1 MADTGTS
8 IAQLI
13 GQLKTSN
20 ANLPAAMSAVGG
32 KEGGGE
38 SRSIVVN
45 VNAAPA
51 TTQQNTQTEIVNQEK
66 VINSLDRIYDV
77 LMQQLNFNRK
87 EDQERQME
95 LQVKP
100 QDFQKQMVDSQK
112 QVVTAVREGKREDSS
127 FMSTIGGLVG
137 AFGSFIPKMGGL
149 ITAIGG
155 FAPAIATLVAAV
167 AGFKAVSSALSW
179 AAEKLGSTSISPGL
193 GGFFP
198 NAPGGTDDGS
208 GKIPKIFQREPS
220 DGPRTGPMLGEPGK
234 PGSGTIKR
242 WDDVEYGTKQGKF
255 SFKPEIASIIK
266 ETAEKS
272 GLDENYLRTMAHI
285 ESKGNPTAFNK
296 GSKAAGLYQFIPS
309 TAKSYGLRGKEFDPR
324 ANAMAAARLSLDN
337 KKILEKA
344 GIEATPE
351 MLYIAHQQG
360 PQGAIDLVK
369 YAKEGRSF
377 SQLPGTLQRNIKSN
391 VPGRKALGAEEFLNF
406 WKKGYREHAS
416 IAGIPK
422 KEEPSLVD
430 KGIDKLKKWTG
441 IEDNDETSKNMVK
454 TSELRVKGG
463 LDGQAFK
470 GGETEEGTI
479 NLARV
484 IQAQEKDLPG
494 GLNRFSAFNDEYHGK
509 ANPKSKHTKGLGLD
523 FSLKDA
529 KYSSEASNFVKQQ
542 LIGSGLSEEDFK
554 IINEYKNPSKHS
566 TGGHIH
572 VNFANKEAAE
582 KYSKFT
588 KEGESSTY
596 AKLEKQLPEG
606 GRYGEEESEQEE
618 TNEPVIREPVSASKE
633 ATPSGGTALDA
644 AFAKLGAEADSEG
657 MAGFGGLATILGG
670 LGGGIGGENLLPKF
684 DEKVA
689 ELGGGEEKGKAYA
702 PDFER
707 MTNLLSTIASNTGDM
722 AEKGDE
728 KEEKTASKE
737 ESKTEEQ
744 SQQEQPTALPETKPS
759 DTSKAIEKPPEEK
772 GFLDKIGEG
781 ISDIGSN
788 ISNMFGFGD
797 KSTGKTPTV
806 SKENSFMPSELSSS
820 LIAQNF
826 GTQNQQSNSPF
837 GSLGSIFSTAGTMSG
852 GISSV
857 MSGIAGMKGGDPRS
871 IINSVNGMLGMGRG
885 TFGGMGGFGGNYP
898 GRSGV
903 DGSGIPNRRE
913 DGFGFG
919 IPGMGGIGNG
929 ASGTLGG
936 LGRVLSGV
944 GGMMGGGMLGG
955 LGSVLRGFGGNYP
968 GRSGVDGSG
977 MPNRRG
983 DVFGI
988 PGMLGSMGNIGGM
1001 LGGLGVTGFGG
1012 TAKTI
1017 GQVGGLLGNL
1027 SGMMNGGG
1035 NLGGMG
1041 GLLGNTFGGPM
1052 GGLIGSAGGG
1062 ALSGLFNSISSGGGI
1077 GDAVSGLLGG
1087 ALGSTGGVGGILGSL
1102 GVTGFGGGFNP
1113 TVSKEGTGQY
1123 PGREGGNGG
1132 SLDEMM
1138 MKNLGIQREEGFPTM
1153 GGMGKD
1159 EYLKRQAR
1167 GETFDPKTGAGSGG
1181 TSTPIQPRSMGD
1193 IGEGLSGLGKIGK
1206 DLGGAIFGGIGSL
1219 FGMGDGIASKG
1230 AGDDVA
1236 SMKQQ
1241 HGDSSGGMLES
1252 LGVSGIGSALGT
1264 SSLMS
1269 EGSSMMGGALD
1280 GLQSSFSS
1288 MMGSGSSGG
1297 GESASSGGGSSTA
1310 IGNAGGGGG
1319 GSGGGSPGFK
1329 SGDQR
1334 AGSSSGAM
1342 GIQMGVRNEES
1353 ILQKAQYSVIRIV

>member
-8 IAQLI
+8 IAQLV

-20 ANLPAAMSAVGG
+20 ANLPAAMSAIGG

-45 VNAAPA
+45 VNATPA
-51 TTQQNTQTEIVNQEK
+51 TTQQDTKTEIVNQEK
-66 VINSLDRIYDV
+66 VINSLDRIYGV

-112 QVVTAVREGKREDSS
+112 QVVTAVREGKKEDSS

-193 GGFFP
+193 GGFYP

-234 PGSGTIKR
+234 PESGAIKR

-337 KKILEKA
+337 KKTLEKA

-391 VPGRKALGAEEFLNF
+391 AGGKALGAEEFLNF

-416 IAGIPK
+416 VAGIPK
-422 KEEPSLVD
+422 KEEPSL
-430 KGIDKLKKWTG
+430 IDRGVNKLKKWTG
-441 IEDNDETSKNMVK
+441 IEDNDEPSKNMVK

-523 FSLKDA
+523 FSLKDE

-633 ATPSGGTALDA
+633 ATPGGGTALDA
-644 AFAKLGAEADSEG
+644 SFAKLGAEADSEG

-670 LGGGIGGENLLPKF
+670 LGGGMGGENLLPKF

-689 ELGGGEEKGKAYA
+689 ELGSGEEKGKAYA

-707 MTNLLSTIASNTGDM
+707 MTNLLSNIASNTGDM
-722 AEKGDE
+722 AEKSDE
-728 KEEKTASKE
+728 KEEKSASKE

-744 SQQEQPTALPETKPS
+744 SQQEQPTASPETKPS

-772 GFLDKIGEG
+772 GFFDKIGEG
-781 ISDIGSN
+781 ISDLGSN

-797 KSTGKTPTV
+797 KSAEKIPTA
-806 SKENSFMPSELSSS
+806 SKENPFMPSELSSS
-820 LIAQNF
+820 LVSENF
-826 GTQNQQSNSPF
+826 GSQTQQGNNP
-837 GSLGSIFSTAGTMSG
+837 LGSFGNIFSTAGTMSG

-871 IINSVNGMLGMGRG
+871 IINSVNGMLGMG
-885 TFGGMGGFGGNYP
+885 MG
-898 GRSGV
+898 
-903 DGSGIPNRRE
+903 
-913 DGFGFG
+913 
-919 IPGMGGIGNG
+919 
-929 ASGTLGG
+929 
-936 LGRVLSGV
+936 
-944 GGMMGGGMLGG
+944 
-955 LGSVLRGFGGNYP
+955 GFGGNYP

-977 MPNRRG
+977 MPNRREDG
-983 DVFGI
+983 FGFPSMNGI
-988 PGMLGSMGNIGGM
+988 GGILGGLGGIMGSMGMGGSGGMLGSLGGILGNVGGMMNGGGSMGGMMGSMGNIGGM
-1001 LGGLGVTGFGG
+1001 LGNLGVTGSGG
-1012 TAKTI
+1012 KPGQTL
-1017 GQVGGLLGNL
+1017 GQVGGLLGNIG
-1027 SGMMNGGG
+1027 GMMNGGG
-1035 NLGGMG
+1035 NLGGIG
-1041 GLLGNTFGGPM
+1041 GLLGNTFGGPL
-1052 GGLIGSAGGG
+1052 GGLVGSAGGG
-1062 ALSGLFNSISSGGGI
+1062 ALGGLFNSISSGGGF

-1288 MMGSGSSGG
+1288 MMGSGSSSG
-1297 GESASSGGGSSTA
+1297 GESASGGGGSSTA
-1310 IGNAGGGGG
+1310 IGNAGGGG

>member
-8 IAQLI
+8 IAQLV

-51 TTQQNTQTEIVNQEK
+51 TTQQDTKTEIVNQEK
-66 VINSLDRIYDV
+66 AINALDRIYGV

-87 EDQERQME
+87 EYQERQME

-112 QVVTAVREGKREDSS
+112 QVVTAIKETKQEDTSG
-127 FMSTIGGLVG
+127 IGGLIG
-137 AFGSFIPKMGGL
+137 AIAGFIPK
-149 ITAIGG
+149 IGSLVATMAE

-167 AGFKAVSSALSW
+167 AGFKALKW
-179 AAEKLGSTSISPGL
+179 AGDKLGSTSISPGL
-193 GGFFP
+193 GGFYP
-198 NAPGGTDDGS
+198 NAPTGTGGTS
-208 GKIPKIFQREPS
+208 GEVNIPPR
-220 DGPRTGPMLGEPGK
+220 DTGVRTGPQLGEPGK
-234 PGSGTIKR
+234 PGSGRIKR
-242 WDDVEYGTKQGKF
+242 WDDVDVGPYKNTESASGKMISSIMQAETGSSGALTDERRFIRTKVTAAQNKGRTSTAYGPVQMTKSYLETFKNRGDNYKSLPKEEQEYLDQLIEQGGAMMNRPNDPTYGYGKKGTAGQTERQRQLYAQIAQRSIVDLAHQSKSYSGFIK
-255 SFKPEIASIIK
+255 SFRGEDDRA
-266 ETAEKS
+266 
-272 GLDENYLRTMAHI
+272 Y
-285 ESKGNPTAFNK
+285 FNK
-296 GSKAAGLYQFIPS
+296 IAKAAQSMGKTPEELFQEMKHMKVSDVPS
-309 TAKSYGLRGKEFDPR
+309 LPEPGKE
-324 ANAMAAARLSLDN
+324 
-337 KKILEKA
+337 K
-344 GIEATPE
+344 
-351 MLYIAHQQG
+351 
-360 PQGAIDLVK
+360 
-369 YAKEGRSF
+369 
-377 SQLPGTLQRNIKSN
+377 
-391 VPGRKALGAEEFLNF
+391 
-406 WKKGYREHAS
+406 
-416 IAGIPK
+416 
-422 KEEPSLVD
+422 SLVD

-441 IEDNDETSKNMVK
+441 IEDNDEPSKNMVK

-463 LDGQAFK
+463 LNGQAFK
-470 GGETEEGTI
+470 GGETEEGTT

-484 IQAQEKDLPG
+484 IQAKEKDLPG

-509 ANPKSKHTKGLGLD
+509 ANPKSKHTKGLALD

-618 TNEPVIREPVSASKE
+618 TNEPVIREPVSATKE
-633 ATPSGGTALDA
+633 ATPSGGSIIDA

-670 LGGGIGGENLLPKF
+670 LTTKTKEEQQTATKQNSFLPTELNQLLP
-684 DEKVA
+684 
-689 ELGGGEEKGKAYA
+689 
-702 PDFER
+702 P
-707 MTNLLSTIASNTGDM
+707 
-722 AEKGDE
+722 
-728 KEEKTASKE
+728 
-737 ESKTEEQ
+737 
-744 SQQEQPTALPETKPS
+744 
-759 DTSKAIEKPPEEK
+759 
-772 GFLDKIGEG
+772 
-781 ISDIGSN
+781 
-788 ISNMFGFGD
+788 
-797 KSTGKTPTV
+797 
-806 SKENSFMPSELSSS
+806 
-820 LIAQNF
+820 QNF
-826 GTQNQQSNSPF
+826 GSQTQQGNNPL
-837 GSLGSIFSTAGTMSG
+837 GSLGNIFSTAGTMAG

-857 MSGIAGMKGGDPRS
+857 MSGIAGMKGGDTRS

-919 IPGMGGIGNG
+919 IPGLPGMGGIGNG

-936 LGRVLSGV
+936 LGRVLGGVGGMLGGFGMGSAGGMMGGLGRVLGGV

-955 LGSVLRGFGGNYP
+955 LGSVLGGVGGNYP

-1001 LGGLGVTGFGG
+1001 LGGLGVAGFGG
-1012 TAKTI
+1012 TAGTI
-1017 GQVGGLLGNL
+1017 GQVGGLLGNIG
-1027 SGMMNGGG
+1027 GMMNGGG
-1035 NLGGMG
+1035 NLGGIG
-1041 GLLGNTFGGPM
+1041 GLLGNTFGGPL
-1052 GGLIGSAGGG
+1052 GGLVGSAGGG
-1062 ALSGLFNSISSGGGI
+1062 ALGGLFNSISSGGGI

-1206 DLGGAIFGGIGSL
+1206 DLGGAIFGGIGNL

-1288 MMGSGSSGG
+1288 MMGSGSSSG
-1297 GESASSGGGSSTA
+1297 GESASGGGSSTA
-1310 IGNAGGGGG
+1310 IGNAGGGG